1 MCYLTSRSATTTLE
15 PQLIDELFNQ
25 VGTKRPRKEVRFIV
39 DDAESSSSSCDSKKT
54 EGFLS
59 LEETEAT
66 WYNSSDIA
74 QFKLEAKYHIT
85 GNACVLGKESR
96 GFERYTLER
105 AQNKLLA
112 IRCTLLAVKKGFD
125 EENIMMVAK
134 KGSSWFEKCAFL
146 QACHDYCDAH
156 QPDMKHLVPETPKYD
171 APFASFMKN
180 KRCHDGE
187 GQRHEQELRRVRRR
201 VQ

>member
-1 MCYLTSRSATTTLE
+1 M
-15 PQLIDELFNQ
+15 
-25 VGTKRPRKEVRFIV
+25 
-39 DDAESSSSSCDSKKT
+39 
-54 EGFLS
+54 
-59 LEETEAT
+59 
-66 WYNSSDIA
+66 
-74 QFKLEAKYHIT
+74 
-85 GNACVLGKESR
+85 
-96 GFERYTLER
+96 ER
-105 AQNKLLA
+105 AQNKVLA

-180 KRCHDGE
+180 KRCHDG
-187 GQRHEQELRRVRRR
+187 QSQQHEQESRRVRRR